1 MTNTVATYLKY
12 ANVQMAAEAD
22 LALFSNQ
29 ATVESLT
36 YGNNRS
42 SKFPITLANQFSKDW
57 EVVDHKANTSTGFSG
72 TLFKYIGETDPA
84 RGLAKGELVMS
95 FRSTEFADD
104 AARDN
109 EATNK
114 LEIQQFGWAFGQIA
128 DMQDWYNALLSSNKL
143 SATDRFAVTGYSLG
157 GHLATAFSLLMNEA
171 GKSGNIT
178 GVYTFNGAGVGDVK
192 SGTLT
197 EALNVFRANRNGGN
211 LDYFTDSTVRQL
223 YLDIRGLLAT
233 PPTRAQLD
241 DSLSKV
247 INAQVAAR
255 SFADGAVKTTRLA
268 ELDFLYNGLHRASL
282 VFNEAQ
288 RVKDGISGG
297 GNSAAAFPVEQS
309 QIDAVGL
316 DYQLAVLRAQQH
328 TAPFRS
334 GIVDGLGAAYAANR
348 ASQQIAGL
356 PAMHDI
362 YGAPFPSAV
371 ANSQHHYGQSVP
383 VFIEDQPLYRG
394 NVIGQAAWSGLRFGE
409 VKLLVD
415 GFSQND
421 FGDTH
426 SLVLLVD
433 SLSVQNTLAQLD
445 PTVSLTTLGGIFQAA
460 SNLKA
465 ESSAGTQGAAE
476 GNVLENVING
486 LADLLGMGW
495 KDGDR
500 LKGNPDGGTWA
511 DINARNAFYAKLQ
524 TVQDRAKALQGNVQ
538 VTAASTSGQDARNDF
553 ATFLSLIYLTPFT
566 LKPVGDGV
574 AALKSLQQALA
585 EQWEADRT
593 LSSNERAQGKGN
605 FSDLYLADRAAMLSW
620 KIKQNRENIADGST
634 ILSPAGKW
642 EFQDKA
648 SATTIDIGPVSGMVQ
663 RPDHYVVFGGDTA
676 DTLTG
681 GADTD
686 HLYGGRGGDT
696 IDAGAGDDY
705 LEGNAGNDSLA
716 GGAGNDTLLGGDGD
730 DTLDS
735 GTGGDM
741 LKGGAGNDT
750 YRFASGD
757 GADTILDSDGQG
769 SIAVNG
775 VTLHGGK
782 AKVVDGQVWTEAGN
796 SGIQYTLIDGAN
808 GARDLRITYG
818 DPKKQDSILVKRYT
832 SGALGITLDKAA
844 PVEQPDPVPTH
855 TITPF
860 TYQDGSQKIE
870 TRFYFLDD
878 ANDIV
883 DPQNKSADAWINVR
897 EYYST
902 DNSPLRRAG
911 GNNLISGTQGNDI
924 LQGGTGNS
932 VLNGG
937 GGQDILVAVHGNN
950 RFYATAETDLANAIQ
965 QAQSPLR
972 TDQIGSVLA
981 VGNGNNTL
989 VGGAGNDL
997 MMVGTGDNVIVC
1009 GSGNDI
1015 VGCGVGNWDINE
1027 YGRINGKWDDFSW
1040 AIVRTGNGV
1049 LNVSVPLNTSS
1060 AGTIFVQGLGT
1071 VAPPDYEGNYFYSD
1085 FNPGVHATVGN
1096 GNNTIYGGSGSS
1108 VFVLSNGDNYVDAGS
1123 GNSTIFGGMGNNT
1136 IFCGSGNVG
1145 VRGGGGNDYIDCE
1158 SGNDYIVGRGGNN
1171 TIFGGTGND
1180 TIFAGN
1186 NDDNWEKSET
1196 GNNYVEAVSG
1206 NNILYGAGG
1215 SDTLIGGSGRDTLY
1229 AGAGSEYLAAGDGD
1243 NLLIGGS
1250 GNNTLVGGKGNDTL
1264 RAGSGNTTMYGGS
1277 GPNQLWGGDGLNVLY
1292 AGDGGTIDAPTQ
1304 VTAGAGNTTIFG
1316 GNGYSMLFGGSGSDV
1331 IYAGDGGTG
1340 NLPAQVI
1347 AGSGNTTMFGGA
1359 GTASLDGRAAAT
1371 DVIVGGAGNDT
1382 LLGGAGNDTLIAGG
1396 GNQYLNGGGGS
1407 NTYAF
1412 SAGFGNDTLVAGTNA
1427 TIEFGPGIHA
1437 ADLTLTAALDQY
1449 GSPAIVIRYG
1459 EGAITMAGGLND
1471 TGTRFRFNDGGD
1483 VLTLNRLMQQ
1493 ANTVAANLPGS
1504 NGSVI
1509 FSAAAG
1515 DALHGGDGNDT
1526 IYGWGGNDTLV
1537 AGTGHSRIIA
1547 SGDNDMLVAGSGH
1560 SVFVSSGSN
1569 STYSIAQGGFTEIQ
1583 DTSSSGIATLWL
1595 PQEMHLDDF
1604 TAVRADNDLV
1614 VQSRTGDTS
1623 VLLQGFFETP
1633 PDGTQW
1639 ILGEAGSGNAQSL
1652 SLWAAQELNAS
1663 ANYEVRVNAAKSS
1676 FLAQLYTELNEWG
1689 NAGRSLGS
1697 GPDIA
1702 VGGYYRDPALGYDV
1716 PVSRYTFGGVSIV
1729 NAPVASADGGFPGTK
1744 TWLPS
1749 SQSDQAQYVFEE
1761 RTVPGSRPIYG
1772 LKKYPGGSEIIAFPH
1787 TDTPLPDSSS
1797 RIYLGE
1803 NSDSATPGYS
1813 PQDYYRVTLPDYY
1826 QKVVIGYAD
1835 VMQTVRTNT
1844 EIVNRSL
1851 TIQIVTGDANDNSIA
1866 SDGPFVGAVTTG
1878 DGNDY
1883 VNLGTTSGTL
1893 SDWMSADDENDG
1905 SHGTEH
1911 FLASYIP
1918 SVKSFGMGAF
1928 IQAGAGND
1936 TLIGTDGNDF
1946 LVSGSGSDY
1955 LDGGRG
1961 WDTYYVSLSG
1971 SATDIIYDSGDPG
1984 NNAWIPAVYGG
1995 EFPLDTLVLPDGVT
2009 AQNIN
2014 WRVFQDAHY
2023 QGRNVLELTHG
2034 NAKTLIVYSDA
2045 ADPTQTEAAVGVEL
2059 FRFSDG
2065 TVLTRDQLMA
2075 QANHVPDDPV
2085 PADDQD
2091 TPPSQPQSWKT
2102 YNPDGSYAVF
2112 TDDGAGNTSR
2122 ADFDRN
2128 GKEIGKSWRHAD
2140 GSHGDEDSS
2149 SSGRIDGASYNAD
2162 ASYRIYTNYDN
2173 GSSYFAD
2180 YDSQGRKLDETW
2192 IRSDGSRTEKKFN
2205 ADGSHSSVNIEANGS
2220 STGEYY
2226 NASGQLAAHT
2236 WAEADGSHGDYDDH
2250 EDGSYSGKDYYAN
2263 GTYTISEG
2271 DALGNAVWIGF
2282 NADGRKTADSWWS
2295 ADGGSGDD
2303 VFNADG
2309 SSSGTHYHPDGTFST
2324 YADDGRGN
2332 INSDDF
2338 SADGGKQGDSWTHAD
2353 GSHGTDHYYSGG
2365 SSSGASYGADGRF
2378 SQYTNDGHGNRKTDD
2393 YAANGIK
2400 LSDSWQHADGSSG
2413 TDFFLSNGYIHG
2425 TADHADG
2432 TRSIYSNDGAGHV
2445 TTESTDANG
2454 HRISV
2459 DVYADDGHGNTTL
2472 DTYLPDASHTR
2483 IWTRSDGSAGTMAF
2497 NADRSIAGDSWLSA
2511 DMRQGVNAGNG
2522 HLLMSGESNDVL
2534 QGAAG
2539 STLLIG
2545 GAGNDSIATG
2555 TGSNVIAFDLG
2566 DGQDTVDAAFGKNN
2580 TLSLGGHFSDTDLV
2594 LQKSGNDMVLEIGGH
2609 DSVTFKD
2616 WYVSPANQHIA
2627 NLQMIMASMSDFMPG
2642 SADAIHNAQVETF
2655 DFQKIA
2661 GEFDQARMEN
2671 PVIDRWSITH
2681 ALLDAH
2687 LAGSD
2692 TAALGGDLAYEY
2704 GARGNLTGMGIT
2716 AAQAALSDARFGT
2729 AAQALHP
2736 WPALSS
2742 GVAQLK

>member
-1 MTNTVATYLKY
+1 MIMPTNIISTYLTY
-12 ANVQMAAEAD
+12 ANLQMAAEAIYPID
-22 LALFSNQ
+22 FVSGSISS
-29 ATVESLT
+29 ATLT
-36 YGNNRS
+36 NGNNRS

-84 RGLAKGELVMS
+84 RGLTKGELVMS

-593 LSSNERAQGKGN
+593 LSSNERAQGKGH

-775 VTLHGGK
+775 VTLSGGK
-782 AKVVDGQVWTEAGN
+782 AIVVDGQLWQSDDKT
-796 SGIQYTLIDGAN
+796 IQYTLLDDAN
-808 GARDLRITYG
+808 GVKNLRIAYG
-818 DPKKQDSILVKRYT
+818 SPDKQDSILVKNYT
-832 SGALGITLDKAA
+832 PGAFGITLGKASPNPPQVPA
-844 PVEQPDPVPTH
+844 PTNSIAGHPDHKVPGIMVYWADQAGDV
-855 TITPF
+855 IT
-860 TYQDGSQKIE
+860 TGN
-870 TRFYFLDD
+870 D
-878 ANDIV
+878 ANYIYT
-883 DPQNKSADAWINVR
+883 AHI
-897 EYYST
+897 
-902 DNSPLRRAG
+902 
-911 GNNLISGTQGNDI
+911 GNNLIT
-924 LQGGTGNS
+924 GGTGNDTL
-932 VLNGG
+932 VGG
-937 GGQDILVAVHGNN
+937 YDFGIFRTGFPGKAAIVFAGNGGQDIIAPALDGDC
-950 RFYATAETDLANAIQ
+950 RIYADAQTDLAAAIQ
-965 QAQSPLR
+965 RANAATPTGQRGDIITLQS
-972 TDQIGSVLA
+972 
-981 VGNGNNTL
+981 
-989 VGGAGNDL
+989 
-997 MMVGTGDNVIVC
+997 
-1009 GSGNDI
+1009 
-1015 VGCGVGNWDINE
+1015 
-1027 YGRINGKWDDFSW
+1027 
-1040 AIVRTGNGV
+1040 
-1049 LNVSVPLNTSS
+1049 
-1060 AGTIFVQGLGT
+1060 
-1071 VAPPDYEGNYFYSD
+1071 
-1085 FNPGVHATVGN
+1085 
-1096 GNNTIYGGSGSS
+1096 GNNTIVGGLGNDQIVVGGGNNVIVLGPGQDTVYAGIISGWPVDLTNHDIHWAPTYHPVLADNTIDSGYDAAVFAPGQLALDPSNIVADNAQYDGNRFADGRPFGMGNDTIFAGSGSS
-1108 VFVLSNGDNYVDAGS
+1108 GISLSNGDNYVDLGS
-1123 GNSTIFGGMGNNT
+1123 GNSSVWGGM
-1136 IFCGSGNVG
+1136 
-1145 VRGGGGNDYIDCE
+1145 
-1158 SGNDYIVGRGGNN
+1158 
-1171 TIFGGTGND
+1171 GND
-1180 TIFAGN
+1180 TIFAG
-1186 NDDNWEKSET
+1186 T
-1196 GNNYVEAVSG
+1196 GNVLINAGGGNDYIGGGHGNDYIIGGSGDNVIFGGSGNDTIYAGGNGADWASLRTGSNAVEAGSG
-1206 NNILYGAGG
+1206 NSAIYGAGG

-1304 VTAGAGNTTIFG
+1304 VAAGAGNTTIFG

-1483 VLTLNRLMQQ
+1483 VLTLNQLMQQ

-1515 DALHGGDGNDT
+1515 AALHGGDGNDT

-1787 TDTPLPDSSS
+1787 TDTPLPDSSL

-2009 AQNIN
+2009 VQNIN

-2192 IRSDGSRTEKKFN
+2192 IRSDGSRTEKKFH
-2205 ADGSHSSVNIEANGS
+2205 ADGSYSSVNMGANGS